1 MDETDHHPRGQEID
15 SRRSAQSAW
24 GRWCWERRSTPRR
37 RGNLLRGPC
46 TAILDSL
53 AAGRPGL
60 PDTDR
65 LLIVP
70 LAPPPLR
77 EPSHRNRPKM
87 PLAPPPRQSRR
98 RALRAQLRRRSPG
111 SSPPRVER
119 QPVPLGVGAAPPPA
133 LRGRRDATR
142 PGQVS
147 LGARRRGASRPGRM
161 AAPPADVRTGRPE
174 SSTCPGSSPKPRACR
189 RRSPPGTVRTAPT
202 SGSPPAC
209 ASGRRRRYRRPS
221 AGS

>member
-1 MDETDHHPRGQEID
+1 MSHRGKSTDRPIIGPWGGQPVGRGSQIRTASSS
-15 SRRSAQSAW
+15 SRWRRLRSASRA
-24 GRWCWERRSTPRR
+24 
-37 RGNLLRGPC
+37 
-46 TAILDSL
+46 TAI
-53 AAGRPGL
+53 GR
-60 PDTDR
+60 R
-65 LLIVP
+65 C
-70 LAPPPLR
+70 R
-77 EPSHRNRPKM
+77 SHRPHAR
-87 PLAPPPRQSRR
+87 AGAEHSAHSFAAAR
-98 RALRAQLRRRSPG
+98 RAAARR
-111 SSPPRVER
+111 ELKR